1 MFNWTT
7 TTIINKLPE
16 KFIETVT
23 KGKDTVKGVRIGN
36 KLFEKRWVESIRK
49 AEGHEYE
56 LCEAQVDLSKVQTAI
71 EAIAEENRP
80 TVARLYIYVGLEGSE
95 ESIYANDW
103 YRKGMP
109 LSVSFPVSKYEVGKD
124 DDETQANKEAAA
136 ADMATAIVDTVDKFN
151 VFTKVKKVLDVTAK
165 GSILTI
171 KGTHEHQR
179 LQKIAI
185 LVGDGGII
193 GEERSLLTTWELSEC
208 RYQTT
213 KGAKAQYE
221 AKTGVK
227 LVRPGVN
234 GFGTYSQLTKDLSL
248 PTAAHTHWTSV
259 TKDERPVIGEVYTQY
274 IITYYAPSTANPSFT
289 AVGNRSMSE
298 TTHVFWV
305 KSTEVENWENAIA
318 AIDPEGDKFDTGEVV
333 VTEVTKTTVNRASN
347 KKKSLVEKVES
358 LVERVET
365 LETLETPETPE
376 A

>member
-7 TTIINKLPE
+7 TTIINKLPHLALE
-16 KFIETVT
+16 KG
-23 KGKDTVKGVRIGN
+23 GKALRIGN

-56 LCEAQVDLSKVQTAI
+56 LCEAQLDLSAVKTAI
-71 EAIAEENRP
+71 DALAADKKP

-109 LSVSFPVSKYEVGKD
+109 LSVSFAVSD
-124 DDETQANKEAAA
+124 A
-136 ADMATAIVDTVDKFN
+136 ADMATAIVNTVDKFN
-151 VFTKVKKVLDVTAK
+151 VFTKVKKVLDVTAD
-165 GSILTI
+165 GTVLTI

-179 LQKIAI
+179 LQKIDI
-185 LVGDGGII
+185 LVGDGEII
-193 GEERSLLTTWELSEC
+193 GEERSLLHAWELSEY
-208 RYQTT
+208 RYEAG
-213 KGAKAQYE
+213 KDAEAKYE

-227 LVRPGVN
+227 LVRAGVN
-234 GFGTYSQLTKDLSL
+234 GFGTYSQLTKDLRL

-259 TKDERPVIGEVYTQY
+259 TKEDRPIVGEVYTQY
-274 IITYYAPSTANPSFT
+274 IISYYAPSTANPSFT

-305 KSTEVENWENAIA
+305 KQDEDLLTEWETKLA
-318 AIDPEGDKFDTGEVV
+318 AIDPEGDGLDTAAVV
-333 VTEVTKTTVNRASN
+333 VPEIKETTVSRASN

-365 LETLETPETPE
+365 LETPADPE